1 MIDRVAK
8 EYEEIIGRKSGGLV
22 DLYRAED
29 AEVMVVA
36 LGSVIGTIKDVI
48 DEMREDGKK
57 VGLLGIKSYRPF
69 PAAEVFTA
77 LEGAKTAVGRLTVL
91 SRSVSAVSSPTT

>member
-1 MIDRVAK
+1 
-8 EYEEIIGRKSGGLV
+8 
-22 DLYRAED
+22 
-29 AEVMVVA
+29 MVVA

-77 LEGAKTAVGRLTVL
+77 RRRQDR
-91 SRSVSAVSSPTT
+91 SRD